1 MKNLII
7 YFSGTGNTKILA
19 SEFALR
25 TNSEYFSIESAI
37 DFKNKIVENDII
49 TLCFPIHL
57 SSCPM
62 IMVDFMLKYKEEFK
76 GKNVISLATQQFF
89 SGDGALSIRDYLEDI
104 NIIYAEHFNMPSN
117 IVNAPVY
124 SKLTRGDI
132 DKSLIK
138 VRKKLDRVV
147 NDLKSNNTVVRGNNK
162 FSYQLGLGQR
172 KAFVKKNRRRD
183 TEVLINDSC
192 ILCDN
197 CVKHCPT
204 KNLVNDGERI
214 VNDTYCTL
222 CYRCVNICPK
232 QCISVIGSTKPYYQY
247 YVMDKVI

>member
-19 SEFALR
+19 REFALR
-25 TNSEYFSIESAI
+25 VNSESFSIESDV
-37 DFKNKIVENDII
+37 DFKSKIIESEIV

-62 IMVDFMLKYKEEFK
+62 ILVDFMLKYKEEFR
-76 GKNVISLATQQFF
+76 GKDVISFATQQFF

-132 DKSLIK
+132 DKSLVK

-147 NDLKSNNTVVRGNNK
+147 SDLNASKIVVRGDNK

-172 KAFVKKNRRRD
+172 KAFIKKNKTRS
-183 TEVLINDSC
+183 TKVLIDETC
-192 ILCDN
+192 ILCDK

-204 KNLVNDGERI
+204 KNLVNDGESI
-214 VNDTYCTL
+214 INDTYCT
-222 CYRCVNICPK
+222 
-232 QCISVIGSTKPYYQY
+232 
-247 YVMDKVI
+247 